1 MSDSLRDRIQRFIL
15 ENYLFTSD
23 TGALGLDDSLL
34 GRGIVDST
42 GMLEI
47 IMFIEEQLGVIVR
60 DEEMVPENLESI
72 AQITAFVARKRGA
85 PRARLRF
92 LGVRDFGGPPGR
104 PAGLPLHRSATRPW
118 PSDRHAAGA
127 LRPACPALPRSP

>member
-47 IMFIEEQLGVIVR
+47 IMFIE
-60 DEEMVPENLESI
+60 
-72 AQITAFVARKRGA
+72 
-85 PRARLRF
+85 
-92 LGVRDFGGPPGR
+92 
-104 PAGLPLHRSATRPW
+104 
-118 PSDRHAAGA
+118 
-127 LRPACPALPRSP
+127 